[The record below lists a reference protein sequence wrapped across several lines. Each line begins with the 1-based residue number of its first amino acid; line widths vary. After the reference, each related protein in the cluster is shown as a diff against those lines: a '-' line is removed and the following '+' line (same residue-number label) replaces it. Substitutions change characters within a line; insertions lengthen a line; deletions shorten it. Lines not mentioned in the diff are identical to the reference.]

1 MSDYWSKTGE
11 LFKTI
16 IEKPKMTEKFLKKP
30 PPKYIYDMIMNTM
43 KATGFPKGLF
53 TDEEMDPKFFES
65 DPRNKIEIFQKV
77 IDISKIVTNENFEIK
92 CTNILKGE
100 EPDKT
105 NYFLQM
111 FFKAA
116 TNGKDNSKFIQ
127 KYLDHKR
134 KKAEEKKKK
143 EAEASQSKQEAPK
156 KQEPQREQ
164 QEKKQIVSQPVNQTK
179 KAPKGI
185 ISEND
190 DKEPEM
196 TSNDKDLSSETKI
209 KKGTGMKFEKH
220 IFMHDSV
227 MDEDGKKEQPKTKVS
242 KVDLEA
248 IKTHVQEITKN
259 SNPIGKIVEFIGDD
273 IDMMNKE
280 LQNWIKESKSYKE
293 RYDEEIKK
301 SDETLLPLQNELLE
315 LEDSIRDEQMQIK
328 SIKSRL
334 IKNEKI
340 IQNLIT
346 NVISFKNDQATN

>member
-346 NVISFKNDQATN
+346 NVISFKNEQATN